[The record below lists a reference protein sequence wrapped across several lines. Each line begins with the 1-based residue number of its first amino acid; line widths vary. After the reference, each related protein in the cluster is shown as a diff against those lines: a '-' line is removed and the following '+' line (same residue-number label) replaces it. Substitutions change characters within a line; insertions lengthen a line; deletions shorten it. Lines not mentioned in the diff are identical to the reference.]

1 MKYEKKNYIVF
12 SSYNIYS
19 EEKMKFAKESM
30 IENAFFDSDENGCIT
45 KIDNFGKNVILTRED
60 FEKTI
65 TEEMLYK
72 ECQYINELWF
82 KDTLQELKRVSSGEV
97 IVIGNIGTGRG
108 HYSGYKELKS
118 LENCIYSS
126 CEDEILYV
134 DSNGD
139 LRKEESHHDGSNSI
153 LYRYWKDNI
162 TVTQKQNFLNK
173 IYSGKVTSRD
183 ITKYTKK
190 CGVDIANTYGWKV
203 RK

>member
-1 MKYEKKNYIVF
+1 MKRKNYIIF
-12 SSYNIYS
+12 DSYNTFS
-19 EEKMKFAKESM
+19 EENMKSAKESL
-30 IENAFFDSDENGCIT
+30 IENAFFNSDENGCIT
-45 KIDNFGKNVILTRED
+45 EIDNFGKNVILTRED
-60 FEKTI
+60 FEKSI
-65 TEEMLYK
+65 TEEMLYN
-72 ECQYINELWF
+72 ECRFINELQF
-82 KDTLQELKRVSSGEV
+82 KDTLWELKRVSSGEV
-97 IVIGNIGTGRG
+97 IAIGTIRTWQGRC
-108 HYSGYKELKS
+108 SGYKELKS
-118 LENCIYSS
+118 LEYCMYSS

-162 TVTQKQNFLNK
+162 TDTQRQNFLDK

-203 RK
+203 R

>member
-1 MKYEKKNYIVF
+1 MKYEKKNYTVF
-12 SSYNIYS
+12 SSYNTFS
-19 EEKMKFAKESM
+19 EENMKIAKESM

-65 TEEMLYK
+65 TEEMLYN
-72 ECQYINELWF
+72 ECRFINELWF

-97 IVIGNIGTGRG
+97 IAIGTIGTWRG

-118 LENCIYSS
+118 LENCMYSS

-162 TVTQKQNFLNK
+162 TDTQRQNFLDK

-203 RK
+203 R

>member
-1 MKYEKKNYIVF
+1 MKRKNYIIF
-12 SSYNIYS
+12 DSYDTYS
-19 EEKMKFAKESM
+19 EENMKITKESL

-45 KIDNFGKNVILTRED
+45 EIDNFGKNVILTRED
-60 FEKTI
+60 FEKSI
-65 TEEMLYK
+65 TEEMLYN
-72 ECQYINELWF
+72 ECQFINELWF
-82 KDTLQELKRVSSGEV
+82 ENELRELKRVSSGEV
-97 IVIGNIGTGRG
+97 IAIGTIRTWRG
-108 HYSGYKELKS
+108 HCSGYKKLKS
-118 LENCIYSS
+118 LEDCMYSS
-126 CEDEILYV
+126 CDSEKLYV

-162 TVTQKQNFLNK
+162 TDTQRQNFLDK

-203 RK
+203 RQ

>member
-1 MKYEKKNYIVF
+1 MKRKNYIIF
-12 SSYNIYS
+12 DSYDTYF
-19 EEKMKFAKESM
+19 EENMKIAKESL

-45 KIDNFGKNVILTRED
+45 EIDNFGKNVILTRED
-60 FEKTI
+60 FEKSI
-65 TEEMLYK
+65 TEEMLYN
-72 ECQYINELWF
+72 ECQFINELRF
-82 KDTLQELKRVSSGEV
+82 KDTLRELKKVSSGEV
-97 IVIGNIGTGRG
+97 IAIGTNRTWRS
-108 HYSGYKELKS
+108 HCSGYKELKS
-118 LENCIYSS
+118 LENCMYSS
-126 CEDEILYV
+126 CEDKRLYV

-162 TVTQKQNFLNK
+162 TDTQRQNFLNK

-203 RK
+203 RQ

>member
-1 MKYEKKNYIVF
+1 MKYEKKNYTVF

-19 EEKMKFAKESM
+19 EEKMKIAKESM

-72 ECQYINELWF
+72 ECQFINELWF

-97 IVIGNIGTGRG
+97 IAIGAIGTWRG

-162 TVTQKQNFLNK
+162 TVTQKQNFLDK

>member
-1 MKYEKKNYIVF
+1 MKRKNYIIF
-12 SSYNIYS
+12 DSYNTFS
-19 EEKMKFAKESM
+19 EENMKSAKESL
-30 IENAFFDSDENGCIT
+30 IENAFFNSDENGCIT
-45 KIDNFGKNVILTRED
+45 EIDNFGKNVILTRED
-60 FEKTI
+60 FEKSI
-65 TEEMLYK
+65 TEEMLYN
-72 ECQYINELWF
+72 ECQFINELWF
-82 KDTLQELKRVSSGEV
+82 EDTLRELKRVSSGEV
-97 IVIGNIGTGRG
+97 IAIGTIGTWRG
-108 HYSGYKELKS
+108 HCSGYKELKS
-118 LENCIYSS
+118 LEYCMYSS
-126 CEDEILYV
+126 CDSERLYV

-162 TVTQKQNFLNK
+162 TDTQRQNFLDK

>member
-1 MKYEKKNYIVF
+1 MKRKNYIIF
-12 SSYNIYS
+12 DSCDIYS
-19 EEKMKFAKESM
+19 EEKMKLAKESM

-65 TEEMLYK
+65 TEKMLYE
-72 ECQYINELWF
+72 ECQFMNETWF
-82 KDTLQELKRVSSGEV
+82 EAELMELKRVSSGGV
-97 IVIGNIGTGRG
+97 IAIGNIGTWRG
-108 HYSGYKELKS
+108 HCSGYKELKS
-118 LENCIYSS
+118 LENCMYSS
-126 CEDEILYV
+126 CDSERLYV

-139 LRKEESHHDGSNSI
+139 LWKEESHHDGSNSI
-153 LYRYWKDNI
+153 LYRYWKEGI
-162 TVTQKQNFLNK
+162 TEQQKENFLNK
-173 IYSGKVTSRD
+173 IYGGEVTSRD

>member
-1 MKYEKKNYIVF
+1 MKKKNYTVF
-12 SSYNIYS
+12 SSYDTYS
-19 EEKMKFAKESM
+19 EENMKIAKESL

-45 KIDNFGKNVILTRED
+45 EIDNFGKNVILTRED
-60 FEKTI
+60 YAKSI
-65 TEEMLYK
+65 TEERLYN
-72 ECQYINELWF
+72 ECQFLNDTWF
-82 KDTLQELKRVSSGEV
+82 SDTLRELKSVSSGEV
-97 IVIGNIGTGRG
+97 IAIGTIGTWRG
-108 HYSGYKELKS
+108 NFSGYKELKS
-118 LENCIYSS
+118 LEDCMYYS

-153 LYRYWKDNI
+153 LYRYWKEGI
-162 TVTQKQNFLNK
+162 TEQQKQNFLNK
-173 IYSGKVTSRD
+173 IYRGEVTSRD

>member
-1 MKYEKKNYIVF
+1 MKRKNYIIF
-12 SSYNIYS
+12 DSYDIYS
-19 EEKMKFAKESM
+19 EENMKIAKESM
-30 IENAFFDSDENGCIT
+30 IENAFFDSDEIDYIT

-60 FEKTI
+60 FEKSI
-65 TEEMLYK
+65 TEERLYD
-72 ECQYINELWF
+72 ECRFINELWF
-82 KDTLQELKRVSSGEV
+82 NDELRELKRVSSGEV
-97 IVIGNIGTGRG
+97 IAIGTIGTWRG
-108 HYSGYKELKS
+108 HCSGYKELKS
-118 LENCIYSS
+118 LEDCMFSS
-126 CEDEILYV
+126 CEDKRLYV

-162 TVTQKQNFLNK
+162 TDTQRQNFLNK
-173 IYSGKVTSRD
+173 IYSGEVTSRD

>member
-1 MKYEKKNYIVF
+1 MKRKNYIIF
-12 SSYNIYS
+12 DSYNTFS
-19 EEKMKFAKESM
+19 EENMKSAKESL
-30 IENAFFDSDENGCIT
+30 IENAFFNSDENGCIT
-45 KIDNFGKNVILTRED
+45 EIDNFGKNVILTKED
-60 FEKTI
+60 FEKSI
-65 TEEMLYK
+65 TEEMLYN
-72 ECQYINELWF
+72 ECRFINELWF
-82 KDTLQELKRVSSGEV
+82 EDTLRELKRVSSGEV
-97 IVIGNIGTGRG
+97 IAIGTIGTWQGRC
-108 HYSGYKELKS
+108 SGYKELKS
-118 LENCIYSS
+118 LENCMYSS
-126 CEDEILYV
+126 CDSERLYV

-162 TVTQKQNFLNK
+162 TDTQRQNFLDK